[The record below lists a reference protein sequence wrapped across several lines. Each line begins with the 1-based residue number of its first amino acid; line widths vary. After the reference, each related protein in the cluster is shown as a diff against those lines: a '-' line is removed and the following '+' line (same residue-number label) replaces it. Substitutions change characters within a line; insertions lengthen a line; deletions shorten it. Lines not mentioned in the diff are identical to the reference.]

1 MKQLLFWKTLLE
13 YLEGAAD
20 APPEGVRLPLS
31 SPWWGVLWGVLV
43 CVILLFCGQTS
54 KFIYIDF

>member
-1 MKQLLFWKTLLE
+1 LLE
-13 YLEGAAD
+13 YLAGAAD

-31 SPWWGVLWGVLV
+31 SPWWGLLWGVLV
-43 CVILLFCGQTS
+43 CVIVIFCGQTS

>member
-13 YLEGAAD
+13 YLAGAAD

-31 SPWWGVLWGVLV
+31 SPWWGLLWGVLV
-43 CVILLFCGQTS
+43 CVIVIFCGQTS

>member
-20 APPEGVRLPLS
+20 APPGGVRLPLS
-31 SPWWGVLWGVLV
+31 SAWWGVLWGVLV